1 MRRIPSIKLFKF
13 HKSGNKI
20 MLQTSKKKVH
30 RAKHFLFCKIHVVR
44 LTCFFV
50 FLLFLN
56 EYNKI
61 IIISYCH
68 IHKSLISRHR
78 KRHGKK
84 CHSKQTAKILFVCAH
99 VYGYSGMI
107 GMIPH
112 TVVSTHDF
120 SFISNILIAFKAA
133 HTLLTVLGD
142 MKMMMMMSYCLF
154 FRFVIYLS

>member
-30 RAKHFLFCKIHVVR
+30 RAKHFLFLQNSRCEVP
-44 LTCFFV
+44 CFFV
-50 FLLFLN
+50 FFYFLLFLN

-68 IHKSLISRHR
+68 THKSLISRHR

-84 CHSKQTAKILFVCAH
+84 CHSKQTAKILFVC
-99 VYGYSGMI
+99 VCGYSGMR
-107 GMIPH
+107 GSQAMIPH
-112 TVVSTHDF
+112 TVVST
-120 SFISNILIAFKAA
+120 
-133 HTLLTVLGD
+133 
-142 MKMMMMMSYCLF
+142 
-154 FRFVIYLS
+154 R